1 MTADELLDQ
10 ARHAP
15 EHSPERSLWLVAAVE
30 RIIGKPIVLVGGSAV
45 NTYTGEYVPTDI
57 DLIGS
62 GIGPPERTR
71 LTKYGFTDPGVGHRH
86 LHITLGP
93 DESPV
98 FVEFPTPPL
107 DAEEVNQVELTDD
120 VVVSIISLTD
130 LVVDRLKQAT
140 DGSAVTE
147 DAAIALIAATY
158 KEIDWE
164 AVDQRVAAQD
174 DGLLQL
180 ADRAAKIRRAV
191 VKALRRNL

>member
-1 MTADELLDQ
+1 M
-10 ARHAP
+10 
-15 EHSPERSLWLVAAVE
+15 
-30 RIIGKPIVLVGGSAV
+30 
-45 NTYTGEYVPTDI
+45 
-57 DLIGS
+57 
-62 GIGPPERTR
+62 
-71 LTKYGFTDPGVGHRH
+71 
-86 LHITLGP
+86 
-93 DESPV
+93 
-98 FVEFPTPPL
+98 
-107 DAEEVNQVELTDD
+107 NQVELTDD

-140 DGSAVTE
+140 DGSEVTE

-191 VKALRRNL
+191 VKALRNKT

>member
-1 MTADELLDQ
+1 M
-10 ARHAP
+10 
-15 EHSPERSLWLVAAVE
+15 
-30 RIIGKPIVLVGGSAV
+30 
-45 NTYTGEYVPTDI
+45 
-57 DLIGS
+57 
-62 GIGPPERTR
+62 
-71 LTKYGFTDPGVGHRH
+71 
-86 LHITLGP
+86 
-93 DESPV
+93 
-98 FVEFPTPPL
+98 
-107 DAEEVNQVELTDD
+107 NQVELTDD

-174 DGLLQL
+174 DGLPQL

-191 VKALRRNL
+191 VKALRNKT